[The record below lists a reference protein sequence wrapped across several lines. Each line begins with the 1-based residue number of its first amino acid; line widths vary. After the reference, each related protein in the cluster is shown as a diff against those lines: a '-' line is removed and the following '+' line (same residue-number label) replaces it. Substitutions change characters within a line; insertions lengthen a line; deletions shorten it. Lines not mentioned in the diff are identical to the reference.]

1 MEKVIY
7 KKFENGYYT
16 FLFENGEEMV
26 FEEVNPRVLH
36 KFDLKNDKFLINEKF
51 HLSFVE
57 VFDDEDEDF
66 IIYRIEY
73 LELINSN

>member
-1 MEKVIY
+1 METAVF

-16 FLFENGEEMV
+16 FLLDNGDDMI
-26 FEEVNPRVLH
+26 FEEVHPRVLH
-36 KFDLKNDKFLINEKF
+36 KFDLKNDKLLINEKF

-73 LELINSN
+73 LELINPN

>member
-1 MEKVIY
+1 METVIY
-7 KKFENGYYT
+7 KKYENGYYT

-36 KFDLKNDKFLINEKF
+36 RFDLKNDQSLINKKF
-51 HLSFVE
+51 YLSFVE
-57 VFDDEDEDF
+57 VFDDDYEDF
-66 IIYRIEY
+66 LIYRIEY

>member
-1 MEKVIY
+1 METAVF
-7 KKFENGYYT
+7 KKYENGYYT
-16 FLFENGEEMV
+16 FLFGNGEEID

-36 KFDLKNDKFLINEKF
+36 KFNLKHDKSLINETF
-51 HLSFVE
+51 TLIFVE
-57 VFDDEDEDF
+57 VFDEDDDDF